1 MTDTVKSRKLSH
13 EILALIAL
21 SAGISLVL
29 FLLLSNLAVGL
40 AERYCFQNDIPMTEF
55 DWMAVDRWIFGISAV
70 LSCVS
75 FSVLFLFLLRDRI
88 DYIRKIT
95 AGIDRL
101 HQPESSVSI
110 PLEGNNELTALAASI
125 NEMSRTRQRLQEKER
140 ALAAEKEQL
149 IRALSH
155 DIRTP
160 LTAILSYSDFLAGR
174 DEITPADRDAY
185 LATIRKKAE
194 QIRDLTAVLLDGS
207 RRVTA
212 VLLTTLTF
220 ALMHGN
226 AAVLPSL
233 LAASTLLTLL
243 MLQSG
248 RIAVPVT
255 AHLVFNLTALIRFD
269 IPLWGSVLAGVLLIA
284 LAACLIARLPR
295 IVHQPMKWPD
305 GLIAA
310 AALAVLVALTFI

>member
-1 MTDTVKSRKLSH
+1 MSKTRKVLL
-13 EILALIAL
+13 ILLGLALVKRPADVVLATLLPDPSVEAL
-21 SAGISLVL
+21 PQLIGGMVMT
-29 FLLLSNLAVGL
+29 LLLMGL
-40 AERYCFQNDIPMTEF
+40 PA
-55 DWMAVDRWIFGISAV
+55 W
-70 LSCVS
+70 
-75 FSVLFLFLLRDRI
+75 LLRPW
-88 DYIRKIT
+88 T
-95 AGIDRL
+95 SLRL
-101 HQPESSVSI
+101 TRTRNVWTD
-110 PLEGNNELTALAASI
+110 LVVGALAAVLVRMAMTPVDAAWQSI
-125 NEMSRTRQRLQEKER
+125 LGVSSGGLTMPDNLTVTLLKIA
-140 ALAAEKEQL
+140 ALAIVPALAEEAFF
-149 IRALSH
+149 RGAL
-155 DIRTP
+155 
-160 LTAILSYSDFLAGR
+160 LTG
-174 DEITPADRDAY
+174 
-185 LATIRKKAE
+185 
-194 QIRDLTAVLLDGS
+194 LLDGS

-233 LAASTLLTLL
+233 LAASMLLTLL

-269 IPLWGSVLAGVLLIA
+269 IPLWGSVLAVVLLIA

-310 AALAVLVALTFI
+310 AALAVLAALTFI